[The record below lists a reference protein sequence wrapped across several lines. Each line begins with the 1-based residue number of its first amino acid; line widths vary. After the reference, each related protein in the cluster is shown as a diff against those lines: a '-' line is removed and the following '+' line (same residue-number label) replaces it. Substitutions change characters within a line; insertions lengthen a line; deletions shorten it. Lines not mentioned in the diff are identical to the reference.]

1 MIDNHSERVL
11 DMTSDMDKDTDIQNP
26 QKLGILLS
34 THPDHANL
42 KTAVRLAEAALLARV
57 GVYMYL
63 IDDGIHALN
72 HSDVTQLKQQGVH
85 LFACAYAA
93 QRRRHPINDQA
104 NFCGL
109 VVLSDLI
116 KGCDRF
122 IALN

>member
-1 MIDNHSERVL
+1 M
-11 DMTSDMDKDTDIQNP
+11 
-26 QKLGILLS
+26 
-34 THPDHANL
+34 L
-42 KTAVRLAEAALLARV
+42 KKYLLAPGPTPV
-57 GVYMYL
+57 PPEVLLAM
-63 IDDGIHALN
+63 AQPM
-72 HSDVTQLKQQGVH
+72 VQLKQQGAH

-93 QRRRHPINDQA
+93 QRRRHPITDQA